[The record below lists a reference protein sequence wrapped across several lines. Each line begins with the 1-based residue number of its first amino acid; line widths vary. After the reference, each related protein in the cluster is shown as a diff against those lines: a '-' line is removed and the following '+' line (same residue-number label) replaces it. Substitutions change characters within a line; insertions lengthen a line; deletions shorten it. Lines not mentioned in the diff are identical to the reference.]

1 MSRLIEDIGAFLKA
15 NGFEYSIQI
24 RHDFDVICARTM
36 DRQHTRVILPL
47 EISAGTL
54 DEAVKESRMAYEAVR
69 SIRVLEGYP
78 IIIPEDRWR
87 RQRGMM
93 EARLLAHMEVF
104 SQAYARNCEVRRIDK
119 ETAQR
124 FLNDNHS
131 YGYAACKYRYGLFLK
146 RHTGHI
152 AREIEEER
160 FLGCA
165 RNDNRSA
172 RNDNGSA
179 RNDNGSD
186 WGDNGSDWGDNGS
199 DWGDIVGSLIAVA
212 TFSNARKWIKN
223 GREIRSYEWTRYAS
237 IPDLRVSGGM
247 GKLLKAFIK
256 EVEPDDIMSYA
267 DLEWSEGQVYEALG
281 FSEELPKE
289 PVSFEI
295 DPETWERRAIRK
307 SRITPETAEE
317 MHEIVGS
324 IIPKQ
329 AYGLFYT
336 NFGSRKLRLKLT
348 DYQ

>member
-1 MSRLIEDIGAFLKA
+1 MSRLIEDIGAFLNA
-15 NGFEYSIQI
+15 NGFEYSFQI

-36 DRQHTRVILPL
+36 DGQHTRVILPL

-54 DEAVKESRMAYEAVR
+54 EEAVKESRTAYEAVL
-69 SIRVLEGYP
+69 SIRALEGYP
-78 IIIPEDRWR
+78 IIIPEDRWK
-87 RQRGMM
+87 RQRPMM

-165 RNDNRSA
+165 RNDNRSD
-172 RNDNGSA
+172 R
-179 RNDNGSD
+179 
-186 WGDNGSDWGDNGS
+186 
-199 DWGDIVGSLIAVA
+199 GDIVGTLIAVA
-212 TFSNARKWIKN
+212 TFSNARKWIKD
-223 GREIRSYEWTRYAS
+223 GKEIRSYEWTRYAS
-237 IPDLRVSGGM
+237 VPELRVSGGM

-256 EVEPDDIMSYA
+256 EVQPDDIMSYA
-267 DLEWSEGQVYEALG
+267 DLEWSEGKVYEALG
-281 FSEELPKE
+281 FSEEQPKD

-295 DPETWERRAIRK
+295 DPETWERRAIMRCQ
-307 SRITPETAEE
+307 PEQGTTQVEQDTA
-317 MHEIVGS
+317 G
-324 IIPKQ
+324 K
-329 AYGLFYT
+329 LFYT

>member
-1 MSRLIEDIGAFLKA
+1 MSRLIEDIGAFLNA
-15 NGFEYSIQI
+15 NGFEYSFQI

-36 DRQHTRVILPL
+36 DGQHTRVILPL

-54 DEAVKESRMAYEAVR
+54 EEAVKESRMAYEAVL
-69 SIRVLEGYP
+69 SIRALEGYP
-78 IIIPEDRWR
+78 IIIPEDRWK
-87 RQRGMM
+87 RQRPMM

-146 RHTGHI
+146 RHTGHV

-165 RNDNRSA
+165 RNDNRSD
-172 RNDNGSA
+172 R
-179 RNDNGSD
+179 
-186 WGDNGSDWGDNGS
+186 
-199 DWGDIVGSLIAVA
+199 GDIVGTLIAVA
-212 TFSNARKWIKN
+212 TFSNARRWIKD
-223 GREIRSYEWTRYAS
+223 GKEIRSYEWTRYAS
-237 IPDLRVSGGM
+237 VPELRVSGGM

-256 EVEPDDIMSYA
+256 EVQPDDIMSYA
-267 DLEWSEGQVYEALG
+267 DLEWSEGKVYEALG
-281 FSEELPKE
+281 FSEEQPKD

-295 DPETWERRAIRK
+295 DPETWERRAIMRCL
-307 SRITPETAEE
+307 PEQGTTQVEQDTA
-317 MHEIVGS
+317 G
-324 IIPKQ
+324 K
-329 AYGLFYT
+329 LFYT

>member
-1 MSRLIEDIGAFLKA
+1 MSRLIEDIGAFLNA
-15 NGFEYSIQI
+15 NGFEYSFQI

-36 DRQHTRVILPL
+36 DGQHTRVILPL

-54 DEAVKESRMAYEAVR
+54 EEAVKESRMAYEAVL
-69 SIRVLEGYP
+69 SIRALEGYP
-78 IIIPEDRWR
+78 IIIPEDRWK
-87 RQRGMM
+87 RQRPMM

-160 FLGCA
+160 FLDCA
-165 RNDNRSA
+165 RNDNRSD
-172 RNDNGSA
+172 RGN
-179 RNDNGSD
+179 
-186 WGDNGSDWGDNGS
+186 
-199 DWGDIVGSLIAVA
+199 IVGTLIAVA
-212 TFSNARKWIKN
+212 TFSNARKWIKD
-223 GREIRSYEWTRYAS
+223 GKEIRSYEWTRYAS
-237 IPDLRVSGGM
+237 VPELRVSGGM

-256 EVEPDDIMSYA
+256 EVQPDDIMSYA
-267 DLEWSEGQVYEALG
+267 DLEWSEGNVYKALG
-281 FSEELPKE
+281 FNEELPKG

-295 DPETWERRAIRK
+295 DPETWERRAIMRCQ
-307 SRITPETAEE
+307 PEQGTTQVEQDTA
-317 MHEIVGS
+317 G
-324 IIPKQ
+324 K
-329 AYGLFYT
+329 LFYT

>member
-1 MSRLIEDIGAFLKA
+1 MSRLIEDIGAFLNA
-15 NGFEYSIQI
+15 NGFEYSFQI

-36 DRQHTRVILPL
+36 DGQHTRVILPL

-54 DEAVKESRMAYEAVR
+54 EEAVKESRMAYEAVL
-69 SIRVLEGYP
+69 SIRALEGYP
-78 IIIPEDRWR
+78 IIIPEDRWK
-87 RQRGMM
+87 RQRPMM

-165 RNDNRSA
+165 RNDNRSD
-172 RNDNGSA
+172 R
-179 RNDNGSD
+179 
-186 WGDNGSDWGDNGS
+186 
-199 DWGDIVGSLIAVA
+199 GDIVGTLIAVA
-212 TFSNARKWIKN
+212 TFSNARKWIKD
-223 GREIRSYEWTRYAS
+223 GKEIRSYEWTRYAS
-237 IPDLRVSGGM
+237 VPELRVSGGM

-256 EVEPDDIMSYA
+256 EVQPDDIMSYA
-267 DLEWSEGQVYEALG
+267 DLEWSEGKVYEALG
-281 FSEELPKE
+281 FSEEQPKD

-295 DPETWERRAIRK
+295 DPETWERRAIMRCL
-307 SRITPETAEE
+307 PEQGTTQVEQDTA
-317 MHEIVGS
+317 G
-324 IIPKQ
+324 K
-329 AYGLFYT
+329 LFYT

>member
-1 MSRLIEDIGAFLKA
+1 MSRLIEDIGAFLNA
-15 NGFEYSIQI
+15 NGFEYSFQI

-36 DRQHTRVILPL
+36 DGQHTRVILPL

-54 DEAVKESRMAYEAVR
+54 EEAVKESRMAYEAVL
-69 SIRVLEGYP
+69 SIKALEGYP
-78 IIIPEDRWR
+78 IIIPEDRWK
-87 RQRGMM
+87 RQRPMM

-165 RNDNRSA
+165 RNDNRSD
-172 RNDNGSA
+172 R
-179 RNDNGSD
+179 
-186 WGDNGSDWGDNGS
+186 
-199 DWGDIVGSLIAVA
+199 GDIVGTLIAVA
-212 TFSNARKWIKN
+212 TFSNARKWIKD
-223 GREIRSYEWTRYAS
+223 GKEIRSYEWTRYAS
-237 IPDLRVSGGM
+237 VPELRVSGGM

-256 EVEPDDIMSYA
+256 EVQPDDIMSYA
-267 DLEWSEGQVYEALG
+267 DLEWSEGKVYEALG
-281 FSEELPKE
+281 FSEEQPKD

-295 DPETWERRAIRK
+295 DPETWERRAIMRCL
-307 SRITPETAEE
+307 PEQGTTQVEQDTA
-317 MHEIVGS
+317 G
-324 IIPKQ
+324 K
-329 AYGLFYT
+329 LFYT

>member
-1 MSRLIEDIGAFLKA
+1 
-15 NGFEYSIQI
+15 
-24 RHDFDVICARTM
+24 
-36 DRQHTRVILPL
+36 
-47 EISAGTL
+47 
-54 DEAVKESRMAYEAVR
+54 
-69 SIRVLEGYP
+69 
-78 IIIPEDRWR
+78 
-87 RQRGMM
+87 MM

-104 SQAYARNCEVRRIDK
+104 NQAYARNCEVRRIDK

-165 RNDNRSA
+165 RNDN
-172 RNDNGSA
+172 GSA

-186 WGDNGSDWGDNGS
+186 R
-199 DWGDIVGSLIAVA
+199 GDIVGTLIAVA
-212 TFSNARKWIKN
+212 TFSNARRWIKD
-223 GREIRSYEWTRYAS
+223 GKEIRSYEWTRYAS
-237 IPDLRVSGGM
+237 LPELRVSGGM

-256 EVEPDDIMSYA
+256 EVQPDDIMSYA
-267 DLEWSEGQVYEALG
+267 DLEWSEGKVYEVLG
-281 FSEELPKE
+281 FSEEQPKE

-295 DPETWERRAIRK
+295 DPETWERRAIMRFQ
-307 SRITPETAEE
+307 PEQGTTQVEQDTA
-317 MHEIVGS
+317 G
-324 IIPKQ
+324 K
-329 AYGLFYT
+329 LFYT

>member
-1 MSRLIEDIGAFLKA
+1 MSRLIEDIGAFLNA
-15 NGFEYSIQI
+15 NGFEYSFQI

-36 DRQHTRVILPL
+36 DGQHTRVILPL
-47 EISAGTL
+47 EISAGTFE
-54 DEAVKESRMAYEAVR
+54 EAVKESRMAYEAVL
-69 SIRVLEGYP
+69 SIRALEGYP
-78 IIIPEDRWR
+78 IIIPEDRWK
-87 RQRGMM
+87 RQRPMM

-160 FLGCA
+160 FLDCA
-165 RNDNRSA
+165 RNDNRSD
-172 RNDNGSA
+172 R
-179 RNDNGSD
+179 
-186 WGDNGSDWGDNGS
+186 
-199 DWGDIVGSLIAVA
+199 GDIVGTLIAVA
-212 TFSNARKWIKN
+212 TFSNARKWIKD
-223 GREIRSYEWTRYAS
+223 GKEIRSYEWTRYAS
-237 IPDLRVSGGM
+237 VPELRVSGGM

-256 EVEPDDIMSYA
+256 EVQPDDIMSYA
-267 DLEWSEGQVYEALG
+267 DLEWSEGKVYEALG
-281 FSEELPKE
+281 FSEEQPKD

-295 DPETWERRAIRK
+295 DPETWERRAIMRCQ
-307 SRITPETAEE
+307 PEQGTTQVEQDTA
-317 MHEIVGS
+317 G
-324 IIPKQ
+324 K
-329 AYGLFYT
+329 LFYT

>member
-1 MSRLIEDIGAFLKA
+1 MSRLIEDIGAFLNA
-15 NGFEYSIQI
+15 NGFEYSFQI
-24 RHDFDVICARTM
+24 RHNFDVICARTM
-36 DRQHTRVILPL
+36 DGQHTRVILPL

-54 DEAVKESRMAYEAVR
+54 EEAVKKSRMAYEAVL
-69 SIRVLEGYP
+69 SIRALEGYP
-78 IIIPEDRWR
+78 IIIPEDRWK
-87 RQRGMM
+87 RQRPMM

-165 RNDNRSA
+165 RNDN
-172 RNDNGSA
+172 GSA
-179 RNDNGSD
+179 RNDNRSD
-186 WGDNGSDWGDNGS
+186 R
-199 DWGDIVGSLIAVA
+199 GDIVGTLIAVA
-212 TFSNARKWIKN
+212 TFSNARKWIKD
-223 GREIRSYEWTRYAS
+223 GKEIRSYEWTRYAS
-237 IPDLRVSGGM
+237 VPELRVSGGM

-256 EVEPDDIMSYA
+256 EVQPDDIMSYA
-267 DLEWSEGQVYEALG
+267 DLEWSEGKVYEALG
-281 FSEELPKE
+281 FSEEQPKD

-295 DPETWERRAIRK
+295 DPETWERRAIMRCQ
-307 SRITPETAEE
+307 PEQGTTQVEQDTA
-317 MHEIVGS
+317 G
-324 IIPKQ
+324 K
-329 AYGLFYT
+329 LFYT

>member
-1 MSRLIEDIGAFLKA
+1 MSRLIEDIGAFLNA
-15 NGFEYSIQI
+15 NGFEYSFQI

-36 DRQHTRVILPL
+36 DGQHTRVILPL

-54 DEAVKESRMAYEAVR
+54 EEAVKESRMAYEAVL
-69 SIRVLEGYP
+69 SIRALEGYP
-78 IIIPEDRWR
+78 IIIPEDRWK
-87 RQRGMM
+87 RQRPMM

-165 RNDNRSA
+165 RNDNRSD
-172 RNDNGSA
+172 RNDN
-179 RNDNGSD
+179 RSD
-186 WGDNGSDWGDNGS
+186 R
-199 DWGDIVGSLIAVA
+199 GDIVGTLIAVA
-212 TFSNARKWIKN
+212 TFSNARKWIKD
-223 GREIRSYEWTRYAS
+223 GKEIRSYEWTRYAS
-237 IPDLRVSGGM
+237 VPELRVSGGM

-256 EVEPDDIMSYA
+256 EVQPDDIMSYA
-267 DLEWSEGQVYEALG
+267 DLEWSEGKVYEALG
-281 FSEELPKE
+281 FSEEQPKD

-295 DPETWERRAIRK
+295 DPETWERRAIMRCQLEQG
-307 SRITPETAEE
+307 TTQVEQDTA
-317 MHEIVGS
+317 G
-324 IIPKQ
+324 K
-329 AYGLFYT
+329 LFYT

>member
-1 MSRLIEDIGAFLKA
+1 MSRLIEDIGAFLNA
-15 NGFEYSIQI
+15 NGFEYSFQI

-36 DRQHTRVILPL
+36 DGQHTRVILPL

-54 DEAVKESRMAYEAVR
+54 EEAVKESRMAYEAVL
-69 SIRVLEGYP
+69 SIRALEGYP
-78 IIIPEDRWR
+78 IIIPEDRWK
-87 RQRGMM
+87 RQRPMM

-160 FLGCA
+160 FLGCD
-165 RNDNRSA
+165 RNDNRSD
-172 RNDNGSA
+172 RNDN
-179 RNDNGSD
+179 RSD
-186 WGDNGSDWGDNGS
+186 R
-199 DWGDIVGSLIAVA
+199 GDIVGTLIAVA
-212 TFSNARKWIKN
+212 TFSNARKWIKD
-223 GREIRSYEWTRYAS
+223 GKEIRSYEWTRYAS
-237 IPDLRVSGGM
+237 VPELRVSGGM

-256 EVEPDDIMSYA
+256 EVQPDDIMSYA
-267 DLEWSEGQVYEALG
+267 DLEWSEGKVYEALG
-281 FSEELPKE
+281 FSEEQPKD

-295 DPETWERRAIRK
+295 DPETRERRAIMRCQ
-307 SRITPETAEE
+307 PEQGTTQVEQDTA
-317 MHEIVGS
+317 G
-324 IIPKQ
+324 K
-329 AYGLFYT
+329 LFYT

>member
-1 MSRLIEDIGAFLKA
+1 MSRLIEDIGAFLNA
-15 NGFEYSIQI
+15 NGFEYSFQI

-36 DRQHTRVILPL
+36 DGQHTRVILPL

-54 DEAVKESRMAYEAVR
+54 EEAVKESRMAYEAVL
-69 SIRVLEGYP
+69 SIRALEGYP
-78 IIIPEDRWR
+78 IIIPEDRWK
-87 RQRGMM
+87 RQRPMM

-165 RNDNRSA
+165 RNDNRSD
-172 RNDNGSA
+172 R
-179 RNDNGSD
+179 
-186 WGDNGSDWGDNGS
+186 
-199 DWGDIVGSLIAVA
+199 GDIVGTLIAVA
-212 TFSNARKWIKN
+212 TFSNARKWIKD
-223 GREIRSYEWTRYAS
+223 GKEIRSYEWTRYAS
-237 IPDLRVSGGM
+237 VPELRVSGGM

-256 EVEPDDIMSYA
+256 EVQPDDIMSYA
-267 DLEWSEGQVYEALG
+267 DLEWSEGKVYEALG
-281 FSEELPKE
+281 FSEEQPKD

-295 DPETWERRAIRK
+295 DPETWERRAIMRCQ
-307 SRITPETAEE
+307 PEQGTTQVEQDTA
-317 MHEIVGS
+317 G
-324 IIPKQ
+324 K
-329 AYGLFYT
+329 LFYT

>member
-1 MSRLIEDIGAFLKA
+1 MSRLIEDIGAFLNA
-15 NGFEYSIQI
+15 NGFEYSFQI

-36 DRQHTRVILPL
+36 DGQHTRVILPL

-54 DEAVKESRMAYEAVR
+54 EEAVKESRMAYEAVL
-69 SIRVLEGYP
+69 SIRALEGYP
-78 IIIPEDRWR
+78 IIIPEDRWK
-87 RQRGMM
+87 RQRPMM

-165 RNDNRSA
+165 RNDNRSD
-172 RNDNGSA
+172 R
-179 RNDNGSD
+179 
-186 WGDNGSDWGDNGS
+186 
-199 DWGDIVGSLIAVA
+199 GDIVGTLIAVA
-212 TFSNARKWIKN
+212 TFSNARKWIKD
-223 GREIRSYEWTRYAS
+223 GKEIRSYEWTRYAS
-237 IPDLRVSGGM
+237 VPELRVNGGM

-256 EVEPDDIMSYA
+256 EVQPDDIMSYA
-267 DLEWSEGQVYEALG
+267 DLEWSEGKVYEALG
-281 FSEELPKE
+281 FSEEQPKD

-295 DPETWERRAIRK
+295 DPETWERRAIMRCQLEQG
-307 SRITPETAEE
+307 TTQVEQDTA
-317 MHEIVGS
+317 G
-324 IIPKQ
+324 K
-329 AYGLFYT
+329 LFYT

>member
-1 MSRLIEDIGAFLKA
+1 MSRLIEDIGAFLNA
-15 NGFEYSIQI
+15 NGFEYSFQI
-24 RHDFDVICARTM
+24 RHDFGVICARTM
-36 DRQHTRVILPL
+36 DGQHTRVILPL

-54 DEAVKESRMAYEAVR
+54 EEAVKERRMAYEAVL
-69 SIRVLEGYP
+69 SIRALEGYP
-78 IIIPEDRWR
+78 IIIPEDRWK
-87 RQRGMM
+87 RQRPMM

-146 RHTGHI
+146 RHTGHV

-172 RNDNGSA
+172 RNDN
-179 RNDNGSD
+179 RSD
-186 WGDNGSDWGDNGS
+186 R
-199 DWGDIVGSLIAVA
+199 GDIVGTLIAVA

-223 GREIRSYEWTRYAS
+223 GKEIRSYEWTRYAS
-237 IPDLRVSGGM
+237 VPELRVSGGM

-256 EVEPDDIMSYA
+256 EVQPDDIMSYA
-267 DLEWSEGQVYEALG
+267 DLEWSEGKVYEALG
-281 FSEELPKE
+281 FSEEQPKD

-295 DPETWERRAIRK
+295 DPETWERRAIMRCQ
-307 SRITPETAEE
+307 PEQGTTQVEQDTA
-317 MHEIVGS
+317 G
-324 IIPKQ
+324 K
-329 AYGLFYT
+329 LFYT

>member
-1 MSRLIEDIGAFLKA
+1 MSRLIEDIGAFLNA
-15 NGFEYSIQI
+15 NGFEYSFQI

-36 DRQHTRVILPL
+36 DGQPTRVILPL

-54 DEAVKESRMAYEAVR
+54 EEAVKESRTAYEAVL
-69 SIRVLEGYP
+69 SIRTLEGYP
-78 IIIPEDRWR
+78 IIIPEDRWK
-87 RQRGMM
+87 RQRPMM

-104 SQAYARNCEVRRIDK
+104 RQAYARNCEVRRIDK

-165 RNDNRSA
+165 RNDNRSD
-172 RNDNGSA
+172 R
-179 RNDNGSD
+179 
-186 WGDNGSDWGDNGS
+186 
-199 DWGDIVGSLIAVA
+199 GDIVGTLIAVA
-212 TFSNARKWIKN
+212 TFSNARKWIKD
-223 GREIRSYEWTRYAS
+223 GKEIRSYEWTRYAS
-237 IPDLRVSGGM
+237 VPELRVSGGM

-256 EVEPDDIMSYA
+256 EVQPDDIMSYA
-267 DLEWSEGQVYEALG
+267 DLEWSEGKVYEALG
-281 FSEELPKE
+281 FSEEQPKD

-295 DPETWERRAIRK
+295 DPETWERRAIMRCQLEQG
-307 SRITPETAEE
+307 TTQVEQDTA
-317 MHEIVGS
+317 G
-324 IIPKQ
+324 K
-329 AYGLFYT
+329 LFYT

>member
-1 MSRLIEDIGAFLKA
+1 MSRLIEDIGAFLNA
-15 NGFEYSIQI
+15 NGFEYSFQI

-36 DRQHTRVILPL
+36 DGQHTRVILPL

-54 DEAVKESRMAYEAVR
+54 EEAVKESRMAYEAVL
-69 SIRVLEGYP
+69 SIRALEGYP
-78 IIIPEDRWR
+78 IIIPEDRWK
-87 RQRGMM
+87 RQRPMM

-146 RHTGHI
+146 RHTGHV

-165 RNDNRSA
+165 RNDNRSD
-172 RNDNGSA
+172 R
-179 RNDNGSD
+179 
-186 WGDNGSDWGDNGS
+186 
-199 DWGDIVGSLIAVA
+199 GDIVGTLIAVA

-223 GREIRSYEWTRYAS
+223 GKEIRSYEWTRYAS
-237 IPDLRVSGGM
+237 VPELRVSGGM

-256 EVEPDDIMSYA
+256 EVQPDDIMSYA
-267 DLEWSEGQVYEALG
+267 DLEWSEGKVYEALG
-281 FSEELPKE
+281 FSEEQPKD

-295 DPETWERRAIRK
+295 DPETWERRAIMRCQ
-307 SRITPETAEE
+307 PEQGTTQVEQDTA
-317 MHEIVGS
+317 G
-324 IIPKQ
+324 K
-329 AYGLFYT
+329 LFYT

>member
-1 MSRLIEDIGAFLKA
+1 MSRLIEDIGAFLNA
-15 NGFEYSIQI
+15 NGFEYSFQI

-36 DRQHTRVILPL
+36 DGQHTRVILPL

-54 DEAVKESRMAYEAVR
+54 EETVKESRMAYEAVL
-69 SIRVLEGYP
+69 SIRALEGYP
-78 IIIPEDRWR
+78 IIIPEDRWK
-87 RQRGMM
+87 RQRPMM

-146 RHTGHI
+146 RHTGHV

-165 RNDNRSA
+165 RNDNRSD
-172 RNDNGSA
+172 RNDN
-179 RNDNGSD
+179 RSD
-186 WGDNGSDWGDNGS
+186 R
-199 DWGDIVGSLIAVA
+199 GDIVGTLIAVA
-212 TFSNARKWIKN
+212 TFSNARKWIKD
-223 GREIRSYEWTRYAS
+223 GKEIRSYEWTRYAS
-237 IPDLRVSGGM
+237 VPELRVSGGM

-256 EVEPDDIMSYA
+256 EVQPDDIMSYA
-267 DLEWSEGQVYEALG
+267 DLEWSEGKVYEALG
-281 FSEELPKE
+281 FSEEQPKD

-295 DPETWERRAIRK
+295 DPETWERRAIMRCQLEQG
-307 SRITPETAEE
+307 TTQVEQDTA
-317 MHEIVGS
+317 G
-324 IIPKQ
+324 K
-329 AYGLFYT
+329 LFYT

>member
-1 MSRLIEDIGAFLKA
+1 MSRLIEDIGAFLNA
-15 NGFEYSIQI
+15 NGFEYSFQI

-36 DRQHTRVILPL
+36 DGQHTRVILPL

-54 DEAVKESRMAYEAVR
+54 EEAVKESRMAYEAVL
-69 SIRVLEGYP
+69 SIRALEGYP
-78 IIIPEDRWR
+78 IIIPEDRWK
-87 RQRGMM
+87 RQRPMM

-146 RHTGHI
+146 RHTGHV

-165 RNDNRSA
+165 RNDNRSD
-172 RNDNGSA
+172 RNDN
-179 RNDNGSD
+179 RSD
-186 WGDNGSDWGDNGS
+186 R
-199 DWGDIVGSLIAVA
+199 GDIVGTLIAVA

-223 GREIRSYEWTRYAS
+223 GKEIRSYEWTRYAS
-237 IPDLRVSGGM
+237 VPELRVSGGM

-256 EVEPDDIMSYA
+256 EVQPDDIMSYA
-267 DLEWSEGQVYEALG
+267 DLEWSEGKVYEALG
-281 FSEELPKE
+281 FSEEQPKD

-295 DPETWERRAIRK
+295 DPETWERRAIMRCQHEQG
-307 SRITPETAEE
+307 TTQVEQDTA
-317 MHEIVGS
+317 G
-324 IIPKQ
+324 K
-329 AYGLFYT
+329 LFYT

>member
-1 MSRLIEDIGAFLKA
+1 MSRLIEDIGAFLNA
-15 NGFEYSIQI
+15 NGFEYSFQI

-36 DRQHTRVILPL
+36 DGQHTRVILPL

-54 DEAVKESRMAYEAVR
+54 EEAVKESRMAYEAVL
-69 SIRVLEGYP
+69 SIRALEGYP
-78 IIIPEDRWR
+78 IIIPEDRWK
-87 RQRGMM
+87 RQRPMM

-165 RNDNRSA
+165 RNDN
-172 RNDNGSA
+172 
-179 RNDNGSD
+179 GSD
-186 WGDNGSDWGDNGS
+186 R
-199 DWGDIVGSLIAVA
+199 GDIVGTLIAVA
-212 TFSNARKWIKN
+212 TFSNARRWIKD
-223 GREIRSYEWTRYAS
+223 GKEIRSYEWTRYAS
-237 IPDLRVSGGM
+237 VPELRVNGGM

-256 EVEPDDIMSYA
+256 EVQPDDIMSYA
-267 DLEWSEGQVYEALG
+267 DLEWSEGKVYEALG
-281 FSEELPKE
+281 FSEEQPKD

-295 DPETWERRAIRK
+295 DPETWERRAIMRCQ
-307 SRITPETAEE
+307 PEQGTTQVEQDTA
-317 MHEIVGS
+317 G
-324 IIPKQ
+324 K
-329 AYGLFYT
+329 LFYT

>member
-1 MSRLIEDIGAFLKA
+1 
-15 NGFEYSIQI
+15 
-24 RHDFDVICARTM
+24 
-36 DRQHTRVILPL
+36 
-47 EISAGTL
+47 
-54 DEAVKESRMAYEAVR
+54 
-69 SIRVLEGYP
+69 
-78 IIIPEDRWR
+78 
-87 RQRGMM
+87 M

-165 RNDNRSA
+165 RNDN
-172 RNDNGSA
+172 GSA
-179 RNDNGSD
+179 RNDNRSD
-186 WGDNGSDWGDNGS
+186 RNDNRSDR
-199 DWGDIVGSLIAVA
+199 GDIVGTLIAVA
-212 TFSNARKWIKN
+212 TFSNARKWIKD
-223 GREIRSYEWTRYAS
+223 GKEIRSYEWTRYAS
-237 IPDLRVSGGM
+237 VPELRVSGGM

-256 EVEPDDIMSYA
+256 EVQPDDIMSYA
-267 DLEWSEGQVYEALG
+267 DLEWSEGKVYEALG
-281 FSEELPKE
+281 FSEEQPKD

-295 DPETWERRAIRK
+295 DPETRERRAIMRCQ
-307 SRITPETAEE
+307 PEQGTTQVEQDTA
-317 MHEIVGS
+317 G
-324 IIPKQ
+324 K
-329 AYGLFYT
+329 LFYT

>member
-1 MSRLIEDIGAFLKA
+1 MSRLIEDIGAFLNA
-15 NGFEYSIQI
+15 NGFEYSFQI

-36 DRQHTRVILPL
+36 DGQHTRVILPL

-54 DEAVKESRMAYEAVR
+54 EEAVKESRMAYEAVL
-69 SIRVLEGYP
+69 SIRALEGYP
-78 IIIPEDRWR
+78 IIIPEDRWK
-87 RQRGMM
+87 RQRPMM

-131 YGYAACKYRYGLFLK
+131 YGNAACKYRYGLFLK

-165 RNDNRSA
+165 RNDN
-172 RNDNGSA
+172 GSA
-179 RNDNGSD
+179 RNDNRSD
-186 WGDNGSDWGDNGS
+186 R
-199 DWGDIVGSLIAVA
+199 GDIVGTLIAVA
-212 TFSNARKWIKN
+212 TFSNARKWIKD
-223 GREIRSYEWTRYAS
+223 GKEIRSYEWTRYAS
-237 IPDLRVSGGM
+237 VPELRVSGGM

-256 EVEPDDIMSYA
+256 EVQPDDIMSYA
-267 DLEWSEGQVYEALG
+267 DLEWSEGKVYEALG
-281 FSEELPKE
+281 FSEEQPKD

-295 DPETWERRAIRK
+295 DPETWERRAIMRCQ
-307 SRITPETAEE
+307 PEQGTTQVEQDTA
-317 MHEIVGS
+317 G
-324 IIPKQ
+324 K
-329 AYGLFYT
+329 LFYT

>member
-1 MSRLIEDIGAFLKA
+1 MSRLIEDIGAFLNA
-15 NGFEYSIQI
+15 NGFEYSFQI

-36 DRQHTRVILPL
+36 DGQHTRVILPL

-54 DEAVKESRMAYEAVR
+54 EEAAKESQMAYEAVR
-69 SIRVLEGYP
+69 SIRALEGYP
-78 IIIPEDRWR
+78 IIIPEDRWK
-87 RQRGMM
+87 RQRPMM

-146 RHTGHI
+146 RHTGHV

-165 RNDNRSA
+165 RNDN
-172 RNDNGSA
+172 
-179 RNDNGSD
+179 GSD
-186 WGDNGSDWGDNGS
+186 R
-199 DWGDIVGSLIAVA
+199 GDIVGTLIAVA
-212 TFSNARKWIKN
+212 TFSNARRWIKD
-223 GREIRSYEWTRYAS
+223 GKEIRSYEWTRYAS
-237 IPDLRVSGGM
+237 VPELRVSGGM

-256 EVEPDDIMSYA
+256 EVQPDDIMSYA
-267 DLEWSEGQVYEALG
+267 DLEWSEGKVYEALG
-281 FSEELPKE
+281 FSEEQPKD

-295 DPETWERRAIRK
+295 DPETWERRAIMRCQ
-307 SRITPETAEE
+307 PEQGTTQVEQDTA
-317 MHEIVGS
+317 G
-324 IIPKQ
+324 K
-329 AYGLFYT
+329 LFYT